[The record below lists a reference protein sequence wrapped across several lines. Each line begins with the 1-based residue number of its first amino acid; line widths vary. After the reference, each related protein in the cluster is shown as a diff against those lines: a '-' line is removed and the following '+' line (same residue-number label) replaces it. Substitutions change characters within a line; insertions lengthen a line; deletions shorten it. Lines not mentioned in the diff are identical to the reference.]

1 MRMYYLSLLVSFR
14 QKYTFQPS
22 VCNGCH
28 DILMMSFGISNV
40 AILDINGVDYHCIIC
55 RIKKIKP

>member
-1 MRMYYLSLLVSFR
+1 MYYLSRWYLLDK
-14 QKYTFQPS
+14 KYTFQPS

>member
-1 MRMYYLSLLVSFR
+1 MCHCWYLLDK
-14 QKYTFQPS
+14 KYTFQPS

-40 AILDINGVDYHCIIC
+40 AILDINDVGYHCIIC
-55 RIKKIKP
+55 RIKKIEP